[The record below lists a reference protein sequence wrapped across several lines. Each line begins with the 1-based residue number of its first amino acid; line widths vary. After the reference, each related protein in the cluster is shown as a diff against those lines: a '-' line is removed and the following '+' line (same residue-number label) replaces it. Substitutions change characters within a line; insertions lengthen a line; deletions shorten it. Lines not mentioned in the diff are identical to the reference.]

1 MSKKSFRAI
10 SWLLAIALF
19 ISLIPSTL
27 ITTVFAVDDG
37 LTLTIKSNIPGIDL
51 QYSLG
56 SIDKESDLIGF
67 EDYDGARP
75 DENGTL
81 VLPLHD
87 GEAKFWLQPYYT
99 DGGEYNDTNLK
110 YATDAT
116 FVGIRMTVGD
126 KVLETSP
133 DKTYMYELEED
144 GLTDFSDKFG
154 DSFTDL
160 DGMGMNRFGYEGDY
174 GDYIDLALWAK
185 FTDSVVIEFLFERP
199 DTGKTLTVKDDEN
212 GTFLGSEFVRKT
224 DDGKGDIYRV
234 YTRPDDNYQLLSYT
248 VTGGETVQLDLKGS
262 NYSRWEFDEPDAF
275 GHTSLSCNRFE
286 VAIEGDTE
294 ITLHYGPAEMLFEVV
309 GYNPDRVALQVY
321 TLFLR
326 YQDVDGAIEAQ
337 GIRPV
342 PLVANSGAE
351 IWYTFRFKGFVP
363 VEDSDVSNDN
373 RIESFK
379 VYSGTEKNDDA
390 LLFDINA
397 KESVSNLRG
406 TIASSSSD
414 YVNEKWTSPHVY
426 GGMWQNMG
434 RLAIIKVPDTK
445 QITTEMVAYS
455 GRTFTITTDIEMASD
470 VAELKEFSD
479 YYTEKYGLDKRGLEA
494 YTDAEKQTEG
504 YQLYC
509 QYSTFR
515 YVMRIVYMEQL
526 QLISQADDPAAALVT
541 AKAALDAAARGEG
554 CNAVSWSFADNA
566 AYGTHGK
573 PTLVA
578 IPNDGDNYAKVGTA
592 ASNAI
597 QAALEA
603 EYPGNWSYK
612 VTGTQFG
619 AFVNSITAGGE
630 DDTGSMHVR
639 SFDGNLG
646 GSYGMWYYNGQ
657 FSNYGVSNYYPYDG
671 DVMAWGNPDVD
682 RTWALAIL
690 RYHYKNIGGDAKLEQ
705 DMAERGVSLTSS
717 GEELQKA
724 FPEYNFSRYGQFRD
738 TEPYEE
744 VIRLIDAIGDVSLDS
759 GDAIKA
765 ARDAYNELAADKQKR
780 VYNYSALVSAETA
793 FAKLSEQVDV
803 TYAEALASTLAELNR
818 EKNVYTGSVKGE
830 WKVLALA
837 RGGITSG
844 TDTDP
849 MSAAVGYQN
858 SLAQAL
864 QRGKLTATTDYARAV
879 LAMTSLGLDAP
890 KATLDAV
897 RDYDKAAAQGINA
910 VTYALIALDSKP
922 YDSGDT
928 TLRDKYVTF
937 LLNNSCDKGGWVY
950 GGDTSAAADV
960 DMTAMVI
967 QALAPYYS
975 TDTRVKD
982 AVDRGLAV
990 LKSRQER
997 TGGFSS
1003 SGSYNAEST
1012 AQVIVALTALG
1023 IDPTK
1028 WTKADPID
1036 ALLHFYNSKSGMFR
1050 HSVNGADDQMATEQ
1064 SAYALVAYRRFVMN
1078 QNRLYDMSDAFG
1090 DDSGVT
1096 DAQQAVSDAKM
1107 EISSLGIPNI
1117 PMTIANTAEEVK
1129 NYFTDTWLKM
1139 VTTKGPTYEVS
1150 IVEGEISA
1158 GGFYPAQVGTEAAP
1172 NGVYGRYIAYVTI
1185 TMGEVSDTVRISG
1198 SIVPTAYVAPKEDIT
1213 VSFELLGDMHHTI
1226 TDDSDIH
1233 SYRFNAD
1240 ELPVWI
1246 KTVDVTVPGGSTV
1259 GDVFKKVMDERGFTY
1274 EGLAQGYI
1282 SSIDNPN
1289 DAEKALTE
1297 KADSRTDAGWMY
1309 LVNGIHPSINLN
1321 GYELKGGEVITWHW
1335 TDDYRIEEGSEHWSA
1350 SRVTQ
1355 YIENLIKLIGEVDAS
1370 DACKARIDQAR
1381 SAYDKLNEEE
1391 QSRISNYQTLVDA
1404 EEKYLNLAGLDAIV
1418 PLVKDKTWTISMND
1432 ANDAAAVKTW
1442 LETKLNAMDLKG
1454 AEATVTITE
1463 LTSATAGLVGKGG
1476 ADGSF
1481 TFTIVLTIG
1490 EGDAMDS
1497 RILTGQTGT
1506 ITAIT
1511 ALPDDV
1517 GIASVFVD
1525 GKPGTLESNVI
1536 TVKLDYAVDGE
1547 GNLQPVPALPTIDIT
1562 PSDPKATV
1570 SDLNS
1575 ADEGVTWTFTIT
1587 SQAGTPMPYTI
1598 NVSRAASALEAKQA
1612 AVDAAKSMLDNADF
1626 SETLKG
1632 ITDEAA
1638 AKAAV
1643 EAQIGALLKDAVS
1656 YTVSNISFTP
1666 ASDGKTGEFT
1676 FTVDLTVGEEGSA
1689 DAATGTS
1696 KQDGT
1701 IEATEHVA
1709 STNAGVTAIKVADV
1723 DAKILGNSFTVTVPY
1738 GTKVTASL
1746 FEITLADSKATY
1758 TTPVEENGVW
1768 SFTVTAEDGSTTA
1781 TYTVTVTIG
1790 KNPDQVKA
1798 DEVIGLIDNIGTVT
1812 LDSKAKI
1819 DAAREAYEGLTEA
1832 QKELVKNYQTLEKA
1846 EARYAELLNDENAA
1860 KNVIDLINDIGT
1872 VTTDS
1877 KAKIDAAREAYSKL
1891 TEAQK
1896 NLVTNYQTLEKAE
1909 ADYAKLVADKADQ
1922 DAADAVIDLI
1932 NGIGTVTK
1940 DSKAKID
1947 AARKAYDKLTEIQK
1961 KLVSNYQVLEK
1972 AEEDYAKL
1980 TDPNPPT
1987 PPSRDTYTLTFDTN
2001 GGSALKSVDAKAGT
2015 TIDLAQYVPV
2025 RAGYTFLGWY
2035 SDSALKNAVTSITL
2049 NRNTTVYAKWDK
2061 QKTPSV
2067 KNPFTDVKPGDW
2079 FYDDVMFVYEKKLMM
2094 GTSSTLFSPN
2104 EAATRAMLATILW
2117 RMEGSPA
2124 PKSSAGYSDVP
2135 TGQWYSDA
2143 IAWATE
2149 KGIFEGY
2156 GNGTFGPNDP
2166 ITREQLAAIFY
2177 RYASHKGY
2185 DTSAVGSLEQFSDKD
2200 KASSWALDALKWAIG
2215 SGLMNGKGDTLDP
2228 TGTATRAEIAAMLHR
2243 FVDKY
2248 GLVPSTTPSGN
2259 TQWTM
2264 RSPRTY
2270 DSSALGT
2277 WNFMLCASAAALLA
2291 LITAEKRRRQVN
2303 YAR

>member
-1 MSKKSFRAI
+1 MQKKSFRAI
-10 SWLLAIALF
+10 SWLLAIALILSF
-19 ISLIPSTL
+19 IPSAL
-27 ITTVFAVDDG
+27 ITTVFAANEK
-37 LTLTIKSNIPGIDL
+37 LTLTIKSNIPGVDL
-51 QYSLG
+51 RYSLG
-56 SIDKESDLIGF
+56 SIDKEMDMVGF

-87 GEAKFWLQPYYT
+87 GQAKFWLQPYYT
-99 DGGEYNDTNLK
+99 DDGDYSDTNLK

-133 DKTYMYELEED
+133 DKTYMYELPDD

-185 FTDSVVIEFLFERP
+185 FTDNVVVEFLFERA
-199 DTGKTLTVKDDEN
+199 DTGKTLTVKDDAN

-224 DDGKGDIYRV
+224 DDGSGDIYRV

-248 VTGGETVQLDLKGS
+248 VTGGETVQLDLNND
-262 NYSRWEFDEPDAF
+262 NYNWWDFDEPDAF
-275 GHTSLSCNRFE
+275 GHTRLSCNRFE
-286 VAIEGDTE
+286 ILIEKDTE
-294 ITLHYGPAEMLFEVV
+294 ITLHYGPAEIDFDVV
-309 GYNPDRVALQVY
+309 GYNPASITNPYYALFWRWINFDEQ
-321 TLFLR
+321 LKS
-326 YQDVDGAIEAQ
+326 Q
-337 GIRPV
+337 GVKTV
-342 PLVANSGAE
+342 PLIENSGAE
-351 IWYTFRFKGFVP
+351 IYYKILVKGYIP
-363 VEDSDVSNDN
+363 AKEDVDLSLKA
-373 RIESFK
+373 FK
-379 VYSGTEKNDDA
+379 VYNGTETTDDA
-390 LLFDINA
+390 LLFTMDDPNNVVRLGVGPIDPTLYNYTNG
-397 KESVSNLRG
+397 KWSTSVYNGRKSNLG
-406 TIASSSSD
+406 YIGFA
-414 YVNEKWTSPHVY
+414 KC
-426 GGMWQNMG
+426 
-434 RLAIIKVPDTK
+434 PDLK
-445 QITTEMVAYS
+445 QITTEMVAY
-455 GRTFTITTDIEMASD
+455 GEQTFKITTDIKMASD
-470 VAELKEFSD
+470 IAEIKAFSD
-479 YYTEKYGLDKRGLEA
+479 YYTNTYGLDKLGLEA
-494 YTDAEKQTEG
+494 YTEAEKQTEG

-526 QLISQADDPAAALVT
+526 QLISQADDPAAALET
-541 AKAALDAAARGEG
+541 AKDALDAAARGEG

-578 IPNDGDNYAKVGTA
+578 IPNDGDNYAKTGTS
-592 ASNAI
+592 ASSSI
-597 QAALEA
+597 EAALEA
-603 EYPGNWSYK
+603 EYPGSWTYK
-612 VTGTQFG
+612 GVSTQFG
-619 AFVNSITAGGE
+619 IFVNSITAGGTS
-630 DDTGSMHVR
+630 DTGSRHIR
-639 SFDGNLG
+639 NFDGNLG

-657 FSNYGVSNYYPYDG
+657 FSNWGVSNYYPYDG

-690 RYHYKNIGGDAKLEQ
+690 RYHYKNNGGDTKLEQ
-705 DMAERGVSLTSS
+705 DMAERGVSFTSS
-717 GEELQKA
+717 GEELEKA
-724 FPEYNFSRYGQFRD
+724 FPEYSFSRYGQFRD

-849 MSAAVGYQN
+849 MSAAVGYQD

-928 TLRDKYVTF
+928 TLREKYVTF

-982 AVDRGLAV
+982 AVDSGLAV

-1028 WTKADPID
+1028 WTNADPID
-1036 ALLHFYNSKSGMFR
+1036 ALLHFYNSKSAMFR

-1107 EISSLGIPNI
+1107 EISSLGTPNI
-1117 PMTIANTAEEVK
+1117 PMTIANTAEDVK

-1158 GGFYPAQVGTEAAP
+1158 GGFYPAQAGTEAAP
-1172 NGVYGRYIAYVTI
+1172 DGVFGRYIAYVTI

-1213 VSFELLGDMHHTI
+1213 VSFELLGDTHHTI

-1289 DAEKALTE
+1289 DTEKALTE
-1297 KADSRTDAGWMY
+1297 KDTGNDAGWMY
-1309 LVNGIHPSINLN
+1309 LVNGTHPSINLN
-1321 GYELKGGEVITWHW
+1321 GYELTGGEVITWHW

-1350 SRVTQ
+1350 PRVAE
-1355 YIENLIKLIGEVDAS
+1355 YVENLIKLIGEVDAS

-1381 SAYDKLNEEE
+1381 TAYDKLNLEE
-1391 QSRISNYQTLVDA
+1391 QSRIKNYQTLLDA
-1404 EEKYLNLAGLDAIV
+1404 EETYLNLAGLDAIV
-1418 PLVKDKTWTISMND
+1418 PLVKGKTWTIPMND
-1432 ANDAAAVKTW
+1432 ANNAADVKTW
-1442 LETKLNAMDLKG
+1442 LEAKLNAIDLKG
-1454 AEATVTITE
+1454 AKATVTITA
-1463 LTSATAGLVGKGG
+1463 LTSATAGIEGKDG

-1490 EGDAMDS
+1490 EGDTMDS
-1497 RILTGQTGT
+1497 RVLTGQTGT
-1506 ITAIT
+1506 ITANKI
-1511 ALPDDV
+1511 LPEDFGV
-1517 GIASVFVD
+1517 ASVFVD
-1525 GKPGTLESNVI
+1525 GKPGKLDDGTI
-1536 TVKLDYAVDGE
+1536 TVVLDYLADEE
-1547 GNLQPVPALPTIDIT
+1547 GNLLPVPATPSIDIT
-1562 PSDPKATV
+1562 LSDPKAKV
-1570 SDLNS
+1570 STPNS
-1575 ADEGVTWTFTIT
+1575 TDEGVTWTFTVT
-1587 SQAGTPMPYTI
+1587 SQTGTSMQYMI
-1598 NVSRAASALEAKQA
+1598 NVSRAASALEANQA

-1632 ITDEAA
+1632 ITDEVA

-1643 EAQIGALLKDAVS
+1643 EAQIGALLKAAVS
-1656 YTVSNISFTP
+1656 YTISNISFTP

-1676 FTVDLTVGEEGSA
+1676 FTVDLTAGEGTE

-1696 KQDGT
+1696 EQTGT
-1701 IEATEHVA
+1701 IKSAQYVK
-1709 STNAGVTAIKVADV
+1709 STNAGVTAIKVAGV
-1723 DAKILGNSFTVTVPY
+1723 DAKILGNSFAVTVPY
-1738 GTKVTASL
+1738 GTEVTASL
-1746 FEITLADSKATY
+1746 FEITPADSKATY
-1758 TTPVEENGVW
+1758 TTPIEENGVW

-1790 KNPDQVKA
+1790 KNPEQDSNQKDVDDAKATITSKTFDVKQEDINSEAAMKRYIEDMLRGLGFDGVDMQV
-1798 DEVIGLIDNIGTVT
+1798 EIT
-1812 LDSKAKI
+1812 SF
-1819 DAAREAYEGLTEA
+1819 
-1832 QKELVKNYQTLEKA
+1832 
-1846 EARYAELLNDENAA
+1846 NAA
-1860 KNVIDLINDIGT
+1860 VAGDSQNKDGVNGSFTATVKLTKGSGDALAESTVAISGT
-1872 VTTDS
+1872 IFAT
-1877 KAKIDAAREAYSKL
+1877 AYSSGGN
-1891 TEAQK
+1891 T
-1896 NLVTNYQTLEKAE
+1896 
-1909 ADYAKLVADKADQ
+1909 
-1922 DAADAVIDLI
+1922 
-1932 NGIGTVTK
+1932 
-1940 DSKAKID
+1940 
-1947 AARKAYDKLTEIQK
+1947 
-1961 KLVSNYQVLEK
+1961 
-1972 AEEDYAKL
+1972 
-1980 TDPNPPT
+1980 NPPT

-2001 GGSALKSVDAKAGT
+2001 GGSDLKSVDAKAGT